1 MKTKAIAE
9 PMHGDRMFRVCSF
22 GRHVETWDC
31 SFVKCVFVGGMKRE
45 SSCSKNSGTT
55 ENDGNYCDCSLYQ
68 QKLGMHKPNR
78 IFPVSVSVARNG
90 YCLYLEKIISYV
102 LRMQTDVE

>member
-55 ENDGNYCDCSLYQ
+55 ENDGNYCDCSLY
-68 QKLGMHKPNR
+68 
-78 IFPVSVSVARNG
+78 
-90 YCLYLEKIISYV
+90 
-102 LRMQTDVE
+102 